1 MWCVCAAR
9 KRCDG
14 GLKRVRSLRL
24 ETKEVC
30 CVISHLLHP
39 YTARLILNATH
50 ARHAVRPP
58 SVSVTL
64 FNTHEKFPGSHLTS
78 HASVKDG
85 RVARHGLLVGD
96 LALHRLAAAR
106 DELDE
111 ALVVEPTKAQE
122 AGDSEAVESARSS
135 TRGSG
140 WTPSGP
146 LSPLGAP
153 SQPELPRTP

>member
-1 MWCVCAAR
+1 MMGVSSGCGRAA
-9 KRCDG
+9 
-14 GLKRVRSLRL
+14 VRNQRGFAALL
-24 ETKEVC
+24 VN
-30 CVISHLLHP
+30 LLHP
-39 YTARLILNATH
+39 YTIDFKRHTH

-146 LSPLGAP
+146 VSPLGAP